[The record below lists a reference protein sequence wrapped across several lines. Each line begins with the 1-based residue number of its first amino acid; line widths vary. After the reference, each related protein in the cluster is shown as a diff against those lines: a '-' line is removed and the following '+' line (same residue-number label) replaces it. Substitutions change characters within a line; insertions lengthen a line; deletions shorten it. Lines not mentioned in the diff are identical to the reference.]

1 MNLKKSFDFTGNNF
15 IMPQKKRIP
24 CKTLCLIALPWVRTM
39 HARFLTPL
47 LTRK

>member
-1 MNLKKSFDFTGNNF
+1 MNLKKSFDFTGK
-15 IMPQKKRIP
+15 PQKKRIP
-24 CKTLCLIALPWVRTM
+24 CKTLCLIALPWVRTV